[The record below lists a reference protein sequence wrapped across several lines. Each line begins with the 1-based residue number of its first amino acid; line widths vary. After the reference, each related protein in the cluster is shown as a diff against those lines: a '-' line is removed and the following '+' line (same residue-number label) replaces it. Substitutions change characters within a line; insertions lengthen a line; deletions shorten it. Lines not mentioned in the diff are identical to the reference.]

1 MPDKRILVVDDD
13 SYVRGA
19 TEEILIR
26 KGYDVDTASDA
37 RSALERLEKVEYDLL
52 LSDIKMPGMGG
63 LELLEQVK
71 SRWPDMHVIL
81 MTAYGTVEDA
91 VEAMRKG
98 AYDYI
103 EKGSESTTSETEIVV
118 ERALRF
124 QETVRE
130 NRRLRSELQ
139 DRYSL
144 SGVSGMIGNSQGMEQ
159 VVDLIGTVA
168 DSRAT
173 VLVTGESGT
182 GKELVARALHYNSCR
197 GNGPFI
203 RLNCAALP
211 KDLMESELFGHEKGA
226 FTGAIRQTRGRFEMA
241 DRGTLLLDEISE
253 IDLSL
258 QAKLLRVLQ
267 EREFERIGSTRTIAV
282 DVRIVATTNRELV
295 KEVEEGNFREDLFYR
310 LNVIEISLPPLR
322 ERKEEIAALARHFV
336 QRFNDDNGKRIE
348 GISEEALEL
357 LMQYDWPGNVRELE
371 NQIERAVVVSRLPML
386 DLADFPKK
394 FDRGGPQRGGENLQ
408 VGLTVREM
416 ERRLILGTLET
427 FGGNRTDAAA
437 QLGISTRTLRNKLH
451 EYGAMDASKESCKSA
466 VAVDENGRGEHLT
479 AHPSG

>member
-19 TEEILIR
+19 TEEILTR
-26 KGYDVDTASDA
+26 KGYDVETVSEA
-37 RSALERLEKVEYDLL
+37 RTALERLENGEFDLL

-63 LELLEQVK
+63 LDLLERVK
-71 SRWPDMHVIL
+71 SKWPEMHVIL

-91 VEAMRKG
+91 VEAMKKG

-139 DRYSL
+139 DRYSF
-144 SGVSGMIGNSQGMEQ
+144 SGMIGNSQGMEQ

-182 GKELVARALHYNSCR
+182 GKELVARALHYNSSR
-197 GNGPFI
+197 RNGPFI

-226 FTGAIRQTRGRFEMA
+226 FTGAIKQTRGRFEMA
-241 DRGTLLLDEISE
+241 DGGTLLLDEISE
-253 IDLSL
+253 MDLSL

-267 EREFERIGSTRTIAV
+267 EREFERIGSTRTISV

-295 KEVEEGNFREDLFYR
+295 EEVEEGNFREDLFYR

-322 ERKEEIAALARHFV
+322 KRKEDIAALARHFV

-348 GISEEALEL
+348 GISDDALEL

-371 NQIERAVVVSRLPML
+371 NQIERAVVVSRRPML
-386 DLADFPKK
+386 DVADFPPK
-394 FDRGGPQRGGENLQ
+394 FERGGPRRGGEDLL
-408 VGLTVREM
+408 VGLTVREV
-416 ERRLILGTLET
+416 ERRLIMGTLEA

-451 EYGAMDASKESCKSA
+451 EYGAMDAFKEGGKPA
-466 VAVDENGRGEHLT
+466 VAADENGHSEPLSALSR
-479 AHPSG
+479 S

>member
-19 TEEILIR
+19 TEEILTR
-26 KGYDVDTASDA
+26 KGYEVGTASEA
-37 RSALERLEKVEYDLL
+37 RTALKRLENGEYDLL

-71 SRWPDMHVIL
+71 SKWPEMHVIL

-91 VEAMRKG
+91 VEAMKKG

-124 QETVRE
+124 QDTVRE

-139 DRYSL
+139 DRYS
-144 SGVSGMIGNSQGMEQ
+144 SSGMIGHSQGMEQ

-182 GKELVARALHYNSCR
+182 GKELVARALHYNSSR

-241 DRGTLLLDEISE
+241 DGGTLLLDEISE

-282 DVRIVATTNRELV
+282 DVRIVATTNRELA

-322 ERKEEIAALARHFV
+322 ERREDIAALARHFV

-348 GISEEALEL
+348 GITDEALEL
-357 LMQYDWPGNVRELE
+357 LTQYDWPGNVRELE
-371 NQIERAVVVSRLPML
+371 NQIERAVVVSRQPML
-386 DLADFPKK
+386 GVADFPKK
-394 FDRGGPQRGGENLQ
+394 FGQGGPRRGVEGLQ
-408 VGLTVREM
+408 VGLTVHEM
-416 ERRLILGTLET
+416 ERRLIMGTLEA
-427 FGGNRTDAAA
+427 FGGNRTEAAA

-451 EYGAMDASKESCKSA
+451 EYGAMDAFKENGKPA
-466 VAVDENGRGEHLT
+466 VAVDGNGRGEPLA
-479 AHPSG
+479 AHPRN